1 MKNMKFF
8 FCALIIVIYLPIHG
22 QIGIDSTTL
31 LYPENI
37 LKITFNNNDRI
48 KSAYYHLESAKYN
61 FKLFESE
68 FTQFNPLIVAPKI
81 NANSDREY
89 SSDITAGMK
98 KEFFNG
104 SSISTAIG
112 TNNDWGNNMQRIS
125 INFIETEIG
134 LNIYMK

>member
-1 MKNMKFF
+1 
-8 FCALIIVIYLPIHG
+8 
-22 QIGIDSTTL
+22 
-31 LYPENI
+31 
-37 LKITFNNNDRI
+37 
-48 KSAYYHLESAKYN
+48 
-61 FKLFESE
+61 
-68 FTQFNPLIVAPKI
+68 
-81 NANSDREY
+81 
-89 SSDITAGMK
+89 MK